1 MAMSNL
7 YSKISTKPSMKRFQ
21 DNVAVKQTN
30 TWMNGERNKDSG
42 EREREKERKRK
53 WEGEETVFIGS
64 EWVKICCLYFAFDP
78 EQKRWKIL
86 VIKYTEHAENP

>member
-30 TWMNGERNKDSG
+30 TWMNGERNKDSR
-42 EREREKERKRK
+42 ERERERDREVKRRKRK
-53 WEGEETVFIGS
+53 WEGEETVFTGS
-64 EWVKICCLYFAFDP
+64 E
-78 EQKRWKIL
+78 
-86 VIKYTEHAENP
+86 

>member
-30 TWMNGERNKDSG
+30 TWMNGERNKDSR
-42 EREREKERKRK
+42 ERERERQRGKKEKEKVGGRRDC
-53 WEGEETVFIGS
+53 F
-64 EWVKICCLYFAFDP
+64 Y
-78 EQKRWKIL
+78 WK
-86 VIKYTEHAENP
+86 